1 MCTHPIEY
9 NATTR
14 RSMQHHIFFA
24 RFWIQNIVK
33 YNTWYSTPTIKNV
46 LFWTKIYNNQNIYI
60 NPVFLAGM
68 IHLLQDILCIDWCTD
83 NNVNY
88 SLCQYCQQM
97 YAHHNQNADMKF
109 HIYTP
114 YLWLFT
120 YLTIYHF
127 KKYGCRSFKM
137 QVHPMLHCKI

>member
-1 MCTHPIEY
+1 MYTHPINY
-9 NATTR
+9 NATTL
-14 RSMQHHIFFA
+14 RSMQHHIFLQNLKSEKI
-24 RFWIQNIVK
+24 WIIMHVILL
-33 YNTWYSTPTIKNV
+33 SR
-46 LFWTKIYNNQNIYI
+46 LTKVYNNQNIYI
-60 NPVFLAGM
+60 NPAFLVGM
-68 IHLLQDILCIDWCTD
+68 VHLLQDILCIDWCTD

>member
-1 MCTHPIEY
+1 MYTHPINY
-9 NATTR
+9 NATTL
-14 RSMQHHIFFA
+14 RSMQHHIFLQSLKSEKI
-24 RFWIQNIVK
+24 WIIMHVILL
-33 YNTWYSTPTIKNV
+33 SR
-46 LFWTKIYNNQNIYI
+46 LTKVYNNQNIYI
-60 NPVFLAGM
+60 NPAFLVGM
-68 IHLLQDILCIDWCTD
+68 VHLLQDILCIDWCTD

>member
-1 MCTHPIEY
+1 MYTHPIYY
-9 NATTR
+9 NATTL
-14 RSMQHHIFFA
+14 RSMQRNIFFCKTL
-24 RFWIQNIVK
+24 NPK
-33 YNTWYSTPTIKNV
+33 YCELSYMLSYSHDKNRT
-46 LFWTKIYNNQNIYI
+46 LNKIYNNQNIYI

-137 QVHPMLHCKI
+137 QVHPMLHCVI

>member
-1 MCTHPIEY
+1 MYTHPINY
-9 NATTR
+9 NATTL
-14 RSMQHHIFFA
+14 RSMQHHIFCKTLNSKKFELSCM
-24 RFWIQNIVK
+24 IS
-33 YNTWYSTPTIKNV
+33 YSHDWFI
-46 LFWTKIYNNQNIYI
+46 WTKIYNNQNIYI

-137 QVHPMLHCKI
+137 QVHPMLHCVI

>member
-1 MCTHPIEY
+1 MYTHPINY
-9 NATTR
+9 NATTL
-14 RSMQHHIFFA
+14 RSMQHHIFLQSLKSEKI
-24 RFWIQNIVK
+24 WIIMHVILL
-33 YNTWYSTPTIKNV
+33 SR
-46 LFWTKIYNNQNIYI
+46 LTKVYNNQNIYI
-60 NPVFLAGM
+60 NPAFLVGM
-68 IHLLQDILCIDWCTD
+68 VHLLQDILCIDWCTD

-137 QVHPMLHCKI
+137 QVHPMLHCKILL

>member
-1 MCTHPIEY
+1 MYTHPINY
-9 NATTR
+9 NATTL
-14 RSMQHHIFFA
+14 RSMQRHIFLQNFKSEKI
-24 RFWIQNIVK
+24 WIIMHVILL
-33 YNTWYSTPTIKNV
+33 SR
-46 LFWTKIYNNQNIYI
+46 LTKIYNNQNIYI

-137 QVHPMLHCKI
+137 QVHPMLHCVI